1 MEIFLGILF
10 GLLGGVIAGMG
21 MGGGTL
27 LIPLLVIFMQFSQLQ
42 AQTINLIAFLP
53 MAIITLIIHCKNH
66 LVDFK
71 NSWLIALF
79 GVASSILGAY
89 VTTLIEMDF
98 LRICFGTF
106 LIILGVFQFSK
117 CVVNCEKKK
126 QFQKQF

>member
-89 VTTLIEMDF
+89 VTTLVEMDF
-98 LRICFGTF
+98 LRICFGAF

-117 CVVNCEKKK
+117 CVVDCEKKK
-126 QFQKQF
+126 QFKKQF

>member
-89 VTTLIEMDF
+89 VTTLVEMDF

-117 CVVNCEKKK
+117 CVVDCEKKK
-126 QFQKQF
+126 RLKKQF

>member
-117 CVVNCEKKK
+117 CVVDCEKKK
-126 QFQKQF
+126 QFKKQF